1 MESGKLHST
10 ETATLGFLQ
19 KLQRTCNGILDDFIG
34 GNYSV
39 ISACRLQQ
47 GFGMVAIARAEV
59 LDQASEKAPPSS
71 LFITQPPG
79 AEGRQN
85 RARLR

>member
-1 MESGKLHST
+1 MDSGKLHST

-47 GFGMVAIARAEV
+47 GFGMVGRDVADTLEG
-59 LDQASEKAPPSS
+59 SNS
-71 LFITQPPG
+71 LQHPEFKHNLISDSRR
-79 AEGRQN
+79 EF
-85 RARLR
+85 